1 MRENVT
7 IFFGHL
13 HEKYNKFLHISFFRY
28 ICDDIGEFSNLN
40 QTH

>member
-1 MRENVT
+1 MRENAT
-7 IFFGHL
+7 IFFVHL

-28 ICDDIGEFSNLN
+28 ICDDIREFSNLN